1 MWDFELL
8 TFTCNRVHVFCSIAT
23 FTQVKDQNTF
33 STTSFFLFFIIDNLK
48 VQHKERQSFNICNL
62 HKV

>member
-33 STTSFFLFFIIDNLK
+33 STTSFFLFFL
-48 VQHKERQSFNICNL
+48 L
-62 HKV
+62 